1 MTLRKKALGKGL
13 SALLPDLYED
23 DIEQVDVKL
32 IKSNPFQPRGS
43 VNASELKELAHSIKE
58 KGLIQPVVVRQKKD
72 YYELVVGE
80 RRWKA
85 AVLAGLSKVP
95 AIVKDFSDIES
106 VEVAIIENVQRKN
119 LSPIEEAMAYKRLIE
134 NFGYTQE
141 KVAQKIGK
149 NRTTVANILRIL
161 DLPQEIVN
169 MIHEGKISQGHAR
182 ALLALKNDKK
192 KIYWANEIKRKKLTV
207 REIENIKDRDEIKRI
222 SQSISSKIELSASIK
237 GTLEKGKL
245 EIRFNNNKEF
255 KRLLSLFDF
264 KHAQKAIFTHIFF
277 FF

>member
-264 KHAQKAIFTHIFF
+264 
-277 FF
+277 

>member
-43 VNASELKELAHSIKE
+43 VDTSKLKELTHSIRE
-58 KGLIQPVVVRQKKD
+58 KGLIQPIVVRQKKN

-80 RRWKA
+80 RRWRA
-85 AVLAGLSKVP
+85 AILAGLSKIP

-106 VEVAIIENVQRKN
+106 VEVAIIENIQRKN

-182 ALLALKNDKK
+182 ALLTLKNDKK
-192 KIYWANEIKRKKLTV
+192 KIYWANEIKRKKLAV
-207 REIENIKDRDEIKRI
+207 REIENIKDRDEIKQI
-222 SQSISSKIELSASIK
+222 SQSISNKIELSTTIK

-245 EIRFNNNKEF
+245 EIRFNNSKEL

-264 KHAQKAIFTHIFF
+264 
-277 FF
+277 